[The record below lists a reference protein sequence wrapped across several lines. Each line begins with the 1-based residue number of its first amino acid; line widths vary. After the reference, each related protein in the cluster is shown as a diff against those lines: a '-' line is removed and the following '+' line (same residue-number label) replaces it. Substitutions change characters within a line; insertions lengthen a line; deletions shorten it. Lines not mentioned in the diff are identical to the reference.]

1 MADTIEPIQSSTL
14 TLFESL
20 STIHDCRTAK
30 GTRFPLAS
38 ILTIVLAAMLSG
50 SNDLMS
56 VFRWGRRLSPKALH
70 TLGVPEKRQKAPCH
84 ATYHYVLK
92 NISLTELSVALGVLV
107 PEKNETKQCLDHIAI
122 DGKRLRGSRHGSE
135 RGTHIL
141 HAFAT
146 NLQANIGSLVVPPDS
161 AEVIEVIKLL
171 KQLPL
176 KGKVVTGDAAFTF
189 EPVVKTIL
197 DGGGDY
203 FLFVKGNQPT
213 SQTELI
219 HAFGDDS
226 PLKGQLE
233 TRGRARK
240 K

>member
-1 MADTIEPIQSSTL
+1 MDNTIQPTTL

-20 STIHDCRTAK
+20 GTIHDCRTAK

-50 SNDLMS
+50 SNDLLS

-70 TLGVPEKRQKAPCH
+70 ALGVPEKRQKAPCH

-92 NISLTELSVALGVLV
+92 NIPLDELSAALGVLI
-107 PEKNETKQCLDHIAI
+107 PKEDEQKQGLDQISI

-146 NLQANIGSLVVPPDS
+146 RLQANIGSLVVPPDS
-161 AEVIEVIKLL
+161 SEVIEVIELL
-171 KQLPL
+171 KKLPL
-176 KGKVVTGDAAFTF
+176 KGKVITGDAAFTF
-189 EPVVKTIL
+189 EPVVTTIL
-197 DGGGDY
+197 KGGGDY

-213 SQTELI
+213 SQSELKR
-219 HAFGDDS
+219 AFGDDF

-233 TRGRARK
+233 TRHRHAEK
-240 K
+240 